1 MSRQETKMKG
11 NDFNNL
17 PYKIYLNL
25 QKIFRCLNIGQVFQ
39 GKNLPI
45 TITQMRA
52 LSLFNEQ
59 DVVNIT
65 DISRSMGVS
74 LQSATNLVRRLE
86 LLGYLERS
94 KNKKDRRVSE
104 VRLTEKGQKRLA
116 FFRKG
121 ELETIHLLVNRL
133 DSFEGKVLNEAL
145 INASLLFEKAILTPP
160 YPVDEKDSNDNMV
173 QEEKR

>member
-1 MSRQETKMKG
+1 MKG

-25 QKIFRCLNIGQVFQ
+25 QKVFRCLNIGQVFQ

-65 DISRSMGVS
+65 DIGRSLGVS

-160 YPVDEKDSNDNMV
+160 SPVDDKDSNYNMV

>member
-1 MSRQETKMKG
+1 MKG

-121 ELETIHLLVNRL
+121 ELETIHQLVNRL

-160 YPVDEKDSNDNMV
+160 YPVDDKDSNYNMV

>member
-1 MSRQETKMKG
+1 MKG

-94 KNKKDRRVSE
+94 KNKKDRRVSD
-104 VRLTEKGQKRLA
+104 VRLTEKGRKRLA

-121 ELETIHLLVNRL
+121 ELDTIHLLVKRL

-160 YPVDEKDSNDNMV
+160 YPVDDKDSNDNMV